1 MIADVKFHKFTNADI
16 EGVELPQQFTFPF
29 HYVPHRLCVVAS
41 EYVKQY
47 VASRC
52 DWLDELQN
60 GKMLGVLVVKADSEV
75 GFLAAYSGNLA
86 HSNNHEYFVPPV
98 YDLLSSESFFTPEEA
113 AISDINAQI
122 KAEEKSQERQSII
135 SLIAAAEVESQ
146 CEINNYRALM
156 KESKARRD
164 QQRLIADES
173 SAAQLITESQ
183 FQKAE
188 LRRIR
193 TRWNETI
200 ATLKSQLE
208 DSDKRIAHW
217 KEERKQRSKAL
228 QVRIFRNFVMLNARG
243 EQKDLCEIFADTP
256 QGLPPAGAGECAAP
270 KLLQYAYLN
279 DYKPIAM
286 AEFWIGRSPKDEI
299 RHDGHF
305 HPSCKSKCEPILNW
319 AMQGLDVEPNPLET
333 SPDAEPLKVLF
344 DDKWIVA
351 VNKPEGVLSVP
362 GKLSVS
368 SLYERVKQLYPN
380 DEIQAVHRLD
390 MATSGILLFAKS
402 KAVHKQLQSMFKTR
416 QVKKQYE
423 AILDGILDTD
433 CGEINLPLTLN
444 PDDRPRQMVSHTYG
458 KTAMTHYEVIG
469 RTEGKTRV
477 LLYPITGRTH
487 QLRVHASHPCGL
499 NAPIAGDTLYGT
511 HAPRLYLHAHQIEFP
526 HPITHTPIIIT
537 SPTPF

>member
-1 MIADVKFHKFTNADI
+1 MVADVKFHKFTNADI
-16 EGVELPQQFTFPF
+16 EGVEFPQQFTFPF
-29 HYVPHRLCVVAS
+29 HYVPHKLCVVAS
-41 EYVKQY
+41 KYVKQY
-47 VASRC
+47 VASRS
-52 DWLDELQN
+52 DWLEELQN

-86 HSNNHEYFVPPV
+86 HGNNHEYFVPPV

-135 SLIAAAEVESQ
+135 SLIAAAEIESQ
-146 CEINNYRALM
+146 REIDDYRTLM

-164 QQRLIADES
+164 QQRLIADKS
-173 SAAQLITESQ
+173 CAAKLIAESQ

-270 KLLQYAYLN
+270 KLLQYAYIN
-279 DYKPIAM
+279 GYKPIAM
-286 AEFWIGRSPKDEI
+286 AEFWVGRSPKDEI

-305 HPSCKSKCEPILNW
+305 YPSCKSKCEPILNW

-362 GKLSVS
+362 GKLSVN
-368 SLYERVKQLYPN
+368 SLYERVKLLYPN

-402 KAVHKQLQSMFKTR
+402 KTVHKQLQSMFKTR

-458 KTAMTHYEVIG
+458 KTAITHYEVIG

-499 NAPIAGDTLYGT
+499 NVPIAGDPLYGT
-511 HAPRLYLHAHQIEFP
+511 HAPRLYLHARQIEFP

>member
-1 MIADVKFHKFTNADI
+1 MLADKKFHKFSPTDI
-16 EGVELPQQFTFPF
+16 EGVEFPQQFTFPF

-52 DWLDELQN
+52 DWHNELQN
-60 GKMLGVLVVKADSEV
+60 GKMLGVLVVKDNDKV

-86 HSNNHEYFVPPV
+86 HNNNHEYFVPPV

-113 AISDINAQI
+113 AISDINARI
-122 KAEEKSQERQSII
+122 KAEENSQQRQSII
-135 SLIAAAEVESQ
+135 SLIAAKEVESQ
-146 CEINNYRALM
+146 CEINNYREYM
-156 KESKARRD
+156 QESKTKRD
-164 QQRLIADES
+164 RLKPIADDINV
-173 SAAQLITESQ
+173 ARMIAESQ

-200 ATLKSQLE
+200 ATLKYQLE
-208 DSDKRIAHW
+208 ESDKRIARW
-217 KEERKQRSKAL
+217 KEERKRRSRTL
-228 QVRIFRNFVMLNARG
+228 QMRIFRNFVMLNARG

-279 DYKPIAM
+279 GYKPIAM

-299 RHDGHF
+299 RHNGHF
-305 HPSCKSKCEPILNW
+305 YPSCKSKCEPILNW
-319 AMQGLDVEPNPLET
+319 SMQGLDVEPNPLEKT
-333 SPDAEPLKVLF
+333 LDMTPLKVLF

-362 GKLSVS
+362 GKLSVN
-368 SLYERVKQLYPN
+368 SLYDRVKQLYPN
-380 DEIQAVHRLD
+380 DEILTVHRLD
-390 MATSGILLFAKS
+390 MATSGIILFAKS

-423 AILDGILDTD
+423 AILDGVLDND
-433 CGEINLPLTLN
+433 SGEINMPITLN
-444 PDDRPRQMVSHTYG
+444 PDDRPRQMVSLSHG
-458 KTAMTHYEVIG
+458 KTAITHYEVIG
-469 RTEGKTRV
+469 RTEGKTRIF
-477 LLYPITGRTH
+477 LYPITGRTH
-487 QLRVHASHPCGL
+487 QLRVHASHPNGL
-499 NAPIAGDTLYGT
+499 GAPIAGDTLYGT
-511 HAPRLYLHAHQIEFP
+511 HAPRLYLHARQIEFP

-537 SPTPF
+537 SATPF

>member
-52 DWLDELQN
+52 DWHDELQN

-173 SAAQLITESQ
+173 CAAQLITESQ

-305 HPSCKSKCEPILNW
+305 YPSCKSKCEPILNW

-511 HAPRLYLHAHQIEFP
+511 HAPRLYLHARQIEFL